1 MILNTTWLWAA
12 ALVSAMSWGIH
23 TFVGGRQIVPAL
35 FGSDLKKMP
44 KYVLF
49 FVWHIATIT
58 IAAIAIGYALAAL
71 YPSAW
76 VLGVQSTIV
85 SGLISILILGVAIW
99 QRMGLKDMPQWTIFL
114 VMALCGAGAMY
125 F

>member
-12 ALVSAMSWGIH
+12 ALVSAVSWGIH
-23 TFVGGRQIVPAL
+23 TFVGGGQIVPAL

-58 IAAIAIGYALAAL
+58 IAAIAIGY
-71 YPSAW
+71 
-76 VLGVQSTIV
+76 
-85 SGLISILILGVAIW
+85 GLCAVV
-99 QRMGLKDMPQWTIFL
+99 FL
-114 VMALCGAGAMY
+114 LVGMYVKKNPEIGEAGH
-125 F
+125 